1 MTKTKF
7 YTLCRCR
14 NGIDVLLVNG
24 YTDSVFHYYRG
35 VEKWHAVHPA
45 TGLSVCTGKSRI
57 AVASVANSADML
69 SKINQVLD
77 QRGSELQRV
86 FSEKVAAFEAAA
98 AAKRGA

>member
-24 YTDSVFHYYRG
+24 YTDSIFHYYRS

-57 AVASVANSADML
+57 SVASVANSADML

-86 FSEKVAAFEAAA
+86 FLEKVAAFEAAA

>member
-1 MTKTKF
+1 MNKISF

-14 NGIDVLLVNG
+14 NGVDVCQVTG
-24 YTDSVFHYYRG
+24 YTDNVFHYYRG

-57 AVASVANSADML
+57 AVASTANSAEML
-69 SKINQVLD
+69 SRINQVLD
-77 QRGSELQRV
+77 QRGSELQRF

-98 AAKRGA
+98 SAKRGA